1 MCGIT
6 GFIDPGTLRYDDL
19 FGAIKRMTSA
29 IQHRGPDDEG
39 IWIDETIPIVLG
51 HRRLSIID
59 LSPSGHQPMV
69 SAHGRYVMVFNGEI
83 YNYLDIKQQL
93 EASGDAPAWRG
104 HSDTE
109 VLLAAFERWGPEK
122 AIQQCTGMFAIALW
136 DIRDRKLH
144 LIRDRMGEKPLYYGW
159 SNQVFLFGSELK
171 AFYAHPKWMGE
182 INRDALCLYLRY
194 NYVPAPYSIFKH
206 VFKLIPGAILTVSL
220 EEIKN
225 ASIHADITDLQPKPY
240 WSIHDVVDDGMHHQ
254 LHISDTEAIDH
265 LHDLLK
271 DAVGKQMIADV
282 PLGAFLSGGIDSS
295 TVVAIM
301 QAQSSRPVRTFSIG
315 FHEKDFN
322 EAHYA
327 AAVAKHLGTDHTE
340 LYVTPEEAYDIIP
353 RLPEIYDEPFAD
365 SSQIPTCLISALTRR
380 YVTVSLSGDGGDE
393 LFGGYNRYA
402 YANDVWNWIRKIPY
416 PARKSVSE
424 AIQWFSPKQWEQAYQ
439 VLKNFLPSRYQ
450 VNNAGD
456 KILKLSRIL
465 GTKSLQEVLY
475 KQFISH
481 WKVPHQVV
489 LNGIEPK
496 ARYAYHKPADLD
508 SFISWMM
515 YVDAFTYLP
524 DDILVKVDRAAMH
537 VSLETRVPMLDHRV
551 VEYVW
556 KLPLHLKLR
565 NGESK
570 WLLKQVLYQ
579 YVPPELVNR
588 PKMGFGVPLQH
599 WLRGPLREWA
609 EDLLDVKRLKEEGFF
624 HVQKIRQKWEEH
636 ISGRRNWQYHL
647 WDILMFQ
654 AWLTSYAHLIHESK
668 THTLPV

>member
-1 MCGIT
+1 MCGVT
-6 GFIDPGTLRYDDL
+6 GFIDAGTPRYDDL

-39 IWIDETIPIVLG
+39 IWIDETTPIVLG

-136 DIRDRKLH
+136 DIQDRKLH

-171 AFYAHPKWMGE
+171 AFYAHPKWVGE

-194 NYVPAPYSIFKH
+194 NYIPAPYSIFKH
-206 VFKLIPGAILTVSL
+206 VFKLIPGSILTVSL

-225 ASIHADITDLQPKPY
+225 ASIHADITNLQPKPY

-254 LHISDTEAIDH
+254 LHISDTEAVDH
-265 LHDLLK
+265 LHNLLK

-402 YANDVWNWIRKIPY
+402 NANDVWNWIRKIPY
-416 PARKSVSE
+416 PVRKSVSE
-424 AIQWFSPKQWEQAYQ
+424 AIQWFSPEQWEQAYQ

-465 GTKSLQEVLY
+465 GTKSLQEVY

-481 WKVPHQVV
+481 WKEPHQVV
-489 LNGIEPK
+489 LNGIEPT

-609 EDLLDVKRLKEEGFF
+609 EDLLAVRRLKEEGFF
-624 HVQKIRQKWEEH
+624 HVEKVRQKWEEH

-654 AWLTSYAHLIHESK
+654 AWLASYAHLIHESK

>member
-465 GTKSLQEVLY
+465 GTKSLQEVY

-609 EDLLDVKRLKEEGFF
+609 EDLLAVKRLKEEGFF
-624 HVQKIRQKWEEH
+624 HVEKVRQKWEEH

-654 AWLTSYAHLIHESK
+654 AWLAFYAHLIHESK

>member
-6 GFIDPGTLRYDDL
+6 GFIDTGVSSRDDL
-19 FGAIKRMTSA
+19 MHAIRQMTGS

-39 IWIDETIPIVLG
+39 IWVDETIPIALG

-93 EASGDAPAWRG
+93 EASGDAPAWKG

-109 VLLAAFERWGPEK
+109 VLLAAFEHWGPEK
-122 AIQQCTGMFAIALW
+122 AIQQCIGMFAIALW
-136 DIRDRKLH
+136 DVHHRRLH

-159 SNQVFLFGSELK
+159 SNQLFLFGSELK
-171 AFYAHPKWMGE
+171 AFYAHPKWTGE
-182 INRDALCLYLRY
+182 INRDALCLYLRH
-194 NYVPAPYSIFKH
+194 NYIPAPYSIFQH
-206 VFKLIPGAILTVSL
+206 IFKLIPGSILTVSL
-220 EEIKN
+220 EAIKKYS
-225 ASIHADITDLQPKPY
+225 AQIPDAELQPKPY
-240 WSIHDVVDDGMHHQ
+240 WSIHDVVQEGINNH
-254 LHISDTEAIDH
+254 LHISAPEAIDQ
-265 LHDLLK
+265 LHGLMK

-295 TVVAIM
+295 TVVALM
-301 QAQSSRPVRTFSIG
+301 QAQSSRPVKTFSIG
-315 FHEKDFN
+315 FYEKEFN

-327 AAVAKHLGTDHTE
+327 AAVAGHLRTDHTE
-340 LYVTPEEAYDIIP
+340 LYVTPKDAFDIIP
-353 RLPEIYDEPFAD
+353 RLPKIYDEPFAD
-365 SSQIPTCLISALTRR
+365 SSQIPTCLISALTRKH
-380 YVTVSLSGDGGDE
+380 VTVSLSGDGGDE
-393 LFGGYNRYA
+393 LFGGYNRYV

-416 PARKSVSE
+416 PVRKSIVE
-424 AIQWFSPKQWEQAYQ
+424 AIQLWPPEKWEKSYQ
-439 VLKNFLPSRYQ
+439 IFKKWLPSRYQ

-456 KILKLSRIL
+456 KIFKLSRIL
-465 GTKSLQEVLY
+465 SANSVQGVY

-481 WKVPHQVV
+481 WKDPQEVV
-489 LNGIEPK
+489 IDGAEPS
-496 ARYAYHKPADLD
+496 ARYAYHKPADLYD
-508 SFISWMM
+508 FISWMM

-537 VSLETRVPMLDHRV
+537 VSLETRVPMLDHRI

-556 KLPLHLKLR
+556 KLPFYLKCKQK
-565 NGESK
+565 ESK
-570 WLLKQVLYQ
+570 WILRQILYQ

-588 PKMGFGVPLQH
+588 PKMGFGVPLQD

-609 EDLLDVKRLKEEGFF
+609 EDLLATKRLKDEGFF
-624 HVQKIRQKWEEH
+624 HVEKVRQKWEEH

-654 AWLTSYAHLIHESK
+654 AWLASYSHLVTQNSTDPIP
-668 THTLPV
+668 LG